1 MGGTNARSAVG
12 GAGYRPGI
20 NVVELH
26 RYRIYLRIFA
36 STCASSPRTRTSPF
50 GREVTRHSS
59 RN

>member
-1 MGGTNARSAVG
+1 MGGTNASSAVG
-12 GAGYRPGI
+12 GAGHRPGI

-26 RYRIYLRIFA
+26 RYRIYPAHLRIHLRVFA
-36 STCASSPRTRTSPF
+36 TYEDIAA